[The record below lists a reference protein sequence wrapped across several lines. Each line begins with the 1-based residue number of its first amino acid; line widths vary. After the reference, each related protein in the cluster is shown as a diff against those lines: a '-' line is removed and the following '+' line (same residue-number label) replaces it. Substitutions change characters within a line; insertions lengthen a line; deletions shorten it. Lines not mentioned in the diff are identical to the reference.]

1 VSAVA
6 FRAHMLLCLGLLLA
20 TRAGAHPGH
29 DAQLEA
35 INKALAAAPEEQA
48 LYLQRGNIHV
58 EIGHYSEALQDF
70 NRARELGPEERV
82 DLAES
87 VMHYRKGDRATAT
100 RLVDKHI
107 SRFPNDPGGYEHRAL
122 IARADGNHAQALADL
137 RRYFALRE
145 RPNPGLYVS
154 AARMLQEDGRIADA
168 IEVLDL
174 GMEQLGTIPQLQR
187 YAIELELERSKL
199 EAAIVRT
206 ESLRS
211 PLKDSASWK
220 LDMADLLLAAGRN
233 SEAATLLL
241 EAREQL
247 QSQRATPARK
257 ALEDRAETL
266 AAALSP

>member
-1 VSAVA
+1 MSAGV
-6 FRAHMLLCLGLLLA
+6 FRTHLLLCLGLLLA
-20 TRAGAHPGH
+20 IQAGAHPGH
-29 DAQLEA
+29 DEQLEA
-35 INKALAAAPEEQA
+35 VNKALATAPEEQA
-48 LYLQRGNIHV
+48 LYLQRGNIHA

-82 DLAES
+82 DFAES
-87 VMHYRKGDRATAT
+87 VMHYRKGDRATAA

-122 IARADGNHAQALADL
+122 IARAEGNHAQALADL
-137 RRYFALRE
+137 RTYFTLRE

-154 AARMLQEDGRIADA
+154 AARMLQQDGQTSDA
-168 IEVLDL
+168 IAVLDL
-174 GMEQLGTIPQLQR
+174 GLEQLGTIPQLQR
-187 YAIELELERSKL
+187 YAIELELERSQP
-199 EAAIVRT
+199 EAAIVRMQ
-206 ESLRS
+206 SLRG
-211 PLKDSASWK
+211 PLKDSANWK

-266 AAALSP
+266 AATLSP

>member
-87 VMHYRKGDRATAT
+87 VMHYRKGDRGTAA

-122 IARADGNHAQALADL
+122 IAREDGNHAQALADL
-137 RRYFALRE
+137 RTYFTLRE

-154 AARMLQEDGRIADA
+154 AARMLHQDGRTSDA
-168 IEVLDL
+168 IAVLDL
-174 GMEQLGTIPQLQR
+174 GLEQLGTIPQLQR
-187 YAIELELERSKL
+187 YAVELELQQSQP
-199 EAAIVRT
+199 EAAIRRM
-206 ESLRS
+206 ESLRG
-211 PLKDSASWK
+211 PLRDSANWK
-220 LDMADLLLAAGRN
+220 LDMVALLLGAGRKE
-233 SEAATLLL
+233 EATTLLQA
-241 EAREQL
+241 AREQL
-247 QSQRATPARK
+247 QGLHATPARK
-257 ALEDRAETL
+257 VLEDRAAAL
-266 AAALSP
+266 AAALLA